1 MRATIST
8 LCLAALALSA
18 ATKVIELKDANFEH
32 DTQAT
37 TGGTTGDWLVS
48 FHKGGIHFNR
58 FDKKW
63 QALSEKL
70 NRRVSVA
77 EVDM

>member
-1 MRATIST
+1 MRATISAV
-8 LCLAALALSA
+8 CLAALALTT

-48 FHKGGIHFNR
+48 FHTGIDFSR
-58 FDKKW
+58 LDKKW
-63 QALSEKL
+63 QALSDKL

-77 EVDM
+77 SVEM